1 MAEDRPPP
9 PARVPT
15 LTEVVSVAV
24 PPALAAVPPVAV
36 QAPAPVPVDVID
48 EARLVAQVLSDLQP
62 RIDLMFEYR
71 VRETLAPVLAT
82 LTEAMVREVRDEL
95 ARTLRDVVS
104 RAVAQEVSRRK
115 PR

>member
-1 MAEDRPPP
+1 MADDRPPP

-15 LTEVVSVAV
+15 LTEVVSEAPSAAAASGQPTSAV
-24 PPALAAVPPVAV
+24 MPVLNDAV
-36 QAPAPVPVDVID
+36 D
-48 EARLVAQVLSDLQP
+48 EARIVAQVLGDLQP

-71 VRETLAPVLAT
+71 VRETLAPVLAR
-82 LTEAMVREVRDEL
+82 LTETVVREVRDEL

-104 RAVAQEVSRRK
+104 RAVAQELSRRK

>member
-15 LTEVVSVAV
+15 LTEVVNVAA
-24 PPALAAVPPVAV
+24 PPGAAAVPVVPV
-36 QAPAPVPVDVID
+36 QAPTPVHHEAID

>member
-1 MAEDRPPP
+1 MADDRPPP

-15 LTEVVSVAV
+15 LTEVVSVTTSPAAGAA
-24 PPALAAVPPVAV
+24 PAQPALPPVLNDAL
-36 QAPAPVPVDVID
+36 D
-48 EARLVAQVLSDLQP
+48 EARIVAQVLSDLQP

-71 VRETLAPVLAT
+71 VRETLAPVLAK
-82 LTEAMVREVRDEL
+82 LTETMVNEVRDEL

-104 RAVAQEVSRRK
+104 RAVAQELSRRR